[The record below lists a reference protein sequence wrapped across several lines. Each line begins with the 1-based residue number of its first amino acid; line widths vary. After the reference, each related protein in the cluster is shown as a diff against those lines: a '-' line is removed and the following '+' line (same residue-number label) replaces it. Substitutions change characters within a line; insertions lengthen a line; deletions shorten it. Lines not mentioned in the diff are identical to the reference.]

1 MSLLELALAFAGM
14 TLLMVVAL
22 FVLLRRRFAAGRSR
36 PAAATET
43 AASQKER

>member
-14 TLLMVVAL
+14 TLLVFVAL
-22 FVLLRRRFAAGRSR
+22 FVLLRRRFAVGRGRS
-36 PAAATET
+36 PESAET